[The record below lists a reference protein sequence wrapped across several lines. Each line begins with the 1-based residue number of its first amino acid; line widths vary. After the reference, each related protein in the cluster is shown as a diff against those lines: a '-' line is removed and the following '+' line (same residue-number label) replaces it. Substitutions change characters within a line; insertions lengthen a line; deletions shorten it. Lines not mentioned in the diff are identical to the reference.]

1 VRERHD
7 SKSGPSNAIRSV
19 TALRRGG
26 PAVVCSVCLV
36 VFTLVPTATDV
47 RPVSLVGPSDDPPT
61 AEEERAQVRAKQGEV
76 TLEVDALEARTAE
89 LNAALE
95 ELAANVAAQQT
106 KLADAQTRVARADAD
121 LVAVSAEL
129 DEAET
134 RVAAL
139 EASRRQLMVDSF
151 TNPPSET
158 AADVFHAENINDA
171 TIKQALLEMQTER
184 QAEVLDQLSAASEDL
199 EVSQENKAD
208 AAEVAESE
216 RADASAALDRVQ
228 AAQAQQQRFADEA
241 EAALE
246 SKLAE
251 SAQLAAVD
259 RQLSDRIAAEQA
271 ELARRLAEAKA
282 AQDAKDAAAREAA
295 NNASLVKPAPGGLAT
310 VTCPNGAGSITVAG
324 SIGTQV
330 RNLLNAAW
338 ASGVGLCGWG
348 YRSSDQ
354 QIALRKSH
362 CGTSYYAIYQMPASQ
377 CSPPTARPGYS
388 MHEQGLAIDFTCGGS
403 GSISSRSSPC
413 FVWLDNNASSHGLS
427 NLPSEPWHWST
438 NGS

>member
-1 VRERHD
+1 MRERRD
-7 SKSGPSNAIRSV
+7 SKSGPSNAIRSLSV
-19 TALRRGG
+19 LRRAA
-26 PAVVCSVCLV
+26 PAVVCSVCLMAL
-36 VFTLVPTATDV
+36 TLVPTTADV
-47 RPVSLVGPSDDPPT
+47 RPISMIGPSEDPPT
-61 AEEERAQVRAKQGEV
+61 LEEEQAQVRAKQGEV
-76 TLEVDALEARTAE
+76 ALEVNALEARTAE

-95 ELAANVAAQQT
+95 ELAANVAAQQAN
-106 KLADAQTRVARADAD
+106 LADAQARVARADEE
-121 LVAVSAEL
+121 LLAVSAEL
-129 DEAET
+129 VKAET

-139 EASRRQLMVDSF
+139 EASRRQLVVDTF

-158 AADVFHAENINDA
+158 AADVFYAQNINDA
-171 TIKQALLEMQTER
+171 TIMEALLELQTER
-184 QAEVLDQLSAASEDL
+184 QAKVLDMLSAASEAL
-199 EVSQENKAD
+199 EVSQQNKAD
-208 AAEVAESE
+208 AAEVAETE
-216 RADASAALDRVQ
+216 RTDASAALDRVQ

-246 SKLAE
+246 AKLAE

-259 RQLSDRIAAEQA
+259 RELSDRIAAEQE
-271 ELARRLAEAKA
+271 ELARRLAEAQA
-282 AQDAKDAAAREAA
+282 AQAAKDAAAREAA

-338 ASGVGLCGWG
+338 ADGVGLCGWG
-348 YRSSDQ
+348 YRSSEQ
-354 QIALRKSH
+354 QIALRKAH

-403 GSISSRSSPC
+403 GSIESHSSPC
-413 FVWLDNNASSHGLS
+413 FIWLDNNASTYGFS

-438 NGS
+438 TGS